1 MKLSEI
7 WLNVQGLP
15 NVPDATKAILQA
27 SCTDGK
33 WDGNREENKFL
44 RKVFAVYSEGEA
56 DLADEMNAAKE
67 VVVKQRQT
75 REEREAKK
83 RAQVWGWAT
92 VVWLSDLE
100 WCQEHGTTLRLKPV
114 IKLTHTLK
122 VTPSSSNT
130 TEAAGDAPKKKQV
143 RDSACV
149 LERDWGVK
157 INFFVYNLLANI
169 LYFYCTVTNP
179 Y

>member
-83 RAQVWGWAT
+83 RAQV
-92 VVWLSDLE
+92 
-100 WCQEHGTTLRLKPV
+100 
-114 IKLTHTLK
+114 
-122 VTPSSSNT
+122 
-130 TEAAGDAPKKKQV
+130 
-143 RDSACV
+143 
-149 LERDWGVK
+149 
-157 INFFVYNLLANI
+157 
-169 LYFYCTVTNP
+169 
-179 Y
+179 